1 MFNILIRLNVD
12 LTKLPNLKVG
22 TYMNLYCQSGIIKGE
37 PACLEATRTEK
48 KIVRQFSRSEDGVF
62 IVSSSEAI
70 RNSDGKIASVVT
82 RVHDM
87 TDFFEIRDDIENV
100 RLIMEKLAK
109 SDGDIS
115 QLYGADIVA
124 MNPEF
129 CEVLERGKKVA
140 VFVCRF

>member
-1 MFNILIRLNVD
+1 
-12 LTKLPNLKVG
+12 
-22 TYMNLYCQSGIIKGE
+22 
-37 PACLEATRTEK
+37 
-48 KIVRQFSRSEDGVF
+48 
-62 IVSSSEAI
+62 
-70 RNSDGKIASVVT
+70 
-82 RVHDM
+82 M

-140 VFVCRF
+140 VFDVPVLITGDRNG